1 MSTSSSST
9 GLRRSLSL
17 LDLTAIGLNAT
28 VGSGIF
34 LLPDDLFREMGAWSP
49 FAFLLCAL
57 ALLPVAWCFA
67 DAARRTQVTGG
78 PYEYARQELGD
89 FVGSS
94 VGWMCFVNA
103 VFSFAAVASAA
114 AAYAGHLLPVLSGDG
129 AVRGM
134 ALFAIAA
141 FGLLNFVG
149 AKPGAWAIRLFTFGK
164 FAVLLLLISVLLPD
178 LAPGRP
184 DTMDPT
190 AMSPR
195 SISSA
200 VFMALFAL
208 QGFEVV
214 GVPAGEAHSPER
226 KVPFAVFATL
236 SIASGL
242 YILVQGVLVLGFP
255 GISKQ
260 SDAPLADAA
269 LALSPS
275 LGVLVAV
282 GALIST
288 LGFVSGSA
296 LGTPR
301 YLFAMASHRQLPIV
315 LSRLHPEFRT
325 PSVAI
330 LATSVIAALLV
341 LPFDY
346 RTLIGMSNVAVAVQY
361 GATCVAVLRQ
371 RIKSREA
378 AHRNRHLILAALGVL
393 VSVSIWFAA
402 TWQELAF
409 SAVALIVGWILMCTL
424 GRPPWPPRAATRTTL
439 RS

>member
-1 MSTSSSST
+1 
-9 GLRRSLSL
+9 
-17 LDLTAIGLNAT
+17 
-28 VGSGIF
+28 
-34 LLPDDLFREMGAWSP
+34 
-49 FAFLLCAL
+49 
-57 ALLPVAWCFA
+57 
-67 DAARRTQVTGG
+67 
-78 PYEYARQELGD
+78 
-89 FVGSS
+89 
-94 VGWMCFVNA
+94 
-103 VFSFAAVASAA
+103 
-114 AAYAGHLLPVLSGDG
+114 
-129 AVRGM
+129 M

-164 FAVLLLLISVLLPD
+164 FAVLLLLVAVLFPELD
-178 LAPGRP
+178 PGRP
-184 DTMDPT
+184 ELTDHTELT
-190 AMSPR
+190 LR
-195 SISSA
+195 ELSSA

-214 GVPAGEAHSPER
+214 GVPAGEAETPEK

-236 SIASGL
+236 LIASGL
-242 YILVQGVLVLGFP
+242 YIVVPGVLVFSFP
-255 GISKQ
+255 GLSKP

-275 LGVLVAV
+275 LGVVVAV

-301 YLFAMASHRQLPIV
+301 YLFAMASHRQLPAI

-330 LATSVIAALLV
+330 LVTSVLAALLV

-371 RIKSREA
+371 RMKAQEA
-378 AHRNRHLILAALGVL
+378 AHRKRHIILAALGVL

-409 SAVALIVGWILMCTL
+409 AAVALIVGWGLMWMFASRT
-424 GRPPWPPRAATRTTL
+424 GRQ
-439 RS
+439 

>member
-1 MSTSSSST
+1 LQGAPNPSPG
-9 GLRRSLSL
+9 GL
-17 LDLTAIGLNAT
+17 A
-28 VGSGIF
+28 
-34 LLPDDLFREMGAWSP
+34 
-49 FAFLLCAL
+49 
-57 ALLPVAWCFA
+57 
-67 DAARRTQVTGG
+67 
-78 PYEYARQELGD
+78 
-89 FVGSS
+89 
-94 VGWMCFVNA
+94 
-103 VFSFAAVASAA
+103 
-114 AAYAGHLLPVLSGDG
+114 
-129 AVRGM
+129 
-134 ALFAIAA
+134 
-141 FGLLNFVG
+141 
-149 AKPGAWAIRLFTFGK
+149 
-164 FAVLLLLISVLLPD
+164 
-178 LAPGRP
+178 
-184 DTMDPT
+184 
-190 AMSPR
+190 
-195 SISSA
+195 SA
-200 VFMALFAL
+200 VFIALFAL

-214 GVPAGEAHSPER
+214 GVPAGEAASPEK
-226 KVPFAVFATL
+226 KVPIAVLGTL
-236 SIASGL
+236 ITTGL
-242 YILVQGVLVLGFP
+242 FYVVIQSVLVFGSGNLGAV
-255 GISKQ
+255 

-378 AHRNRHLILAALGVL
+378 AHRNRHLILAAL
-393 VSVSIWFAA
+393 
-402 TWQELAF
+402 
-409 SAVALIVGWILMCTL
+409 
-424 GRPPWPPRAATRTTL
+424 
-439 RS
+439 